1 MGEFKE
7 INDKIYE
14 QLIDRLSEEGYDNIS
29 SKDNNEIVDLI
40 DSCKTIEELVI
51 EAINILK

>member
-29 SKDNNEIVDLI
+29 SEDNNKIVDLI

>member
-14 QLIDRLSEEGYDNIS
+14 QLIDRLSD
-29 SKDNNEIVDLI
+29 
-40 DSCKTIEELVI
+40 EEL
-51 EAINILK
+51 INMYY